1 MGNQS
6 SKTVPPND
14 ASHRPVSSSH
24 DPKRVNRRI
33 SIQALSS
40 GKATAADP
48 SASRAS
54 AVAHNISL
62 PVTEKPSLSKH
73 LQSTQSTEIPNYE
86 PHKRLVS
93 AEETPARDFESS
105 EDRQGPETVPEPST
119 PMNVPAGLS
128 FHSNENDL
136 VEPFT
141 LPFHT
146 KYPSVSQLP
155 RPPRLPLPI
164 AENEQV
170 PGSPLLEPVS
180 TADEDVSTFEEEA
193 DLPRKASMLSSTT
206 ADDIEVGDELQPYG
220 VDAELKKV
228 VPVEM
233 TWRRETDTVYVVGT
247 FTNWERKYPLH
258 VQYVNTFCQLTA
270 IAPFIC
276 FDGLAN
282 C

>member
-6 SKTVPPND
+6 SKTTSHET
-14 ASHRPVSSSH
+14 SHRPQSSSN

-62 PVTEKPSLSKH
+62 PVAEKPSLSRH
-73 LQSTQSTEIPNYE
+73 LHPTHSGSPSYE
-86 PHKRLVS
+86 EQKRPTS
-93 AEETPARDFESS
+93 AEKTQAVEVRNL
-105 EDRQGPETVPEPST
+105 QGREKEEAIPEPST
-119 PMNVPAGLS
+119 PMNVPAGISSHLIGS
-128 FHSNENDL
+128 DAVDTSAP
-136 VEPFT
+136 PFA
-141 LPFHT
+141 T
-146 KYPSVSQLP
+146 KYPSVSQLQ

-180 TADEDVSTFEEEA
+180 TADEDVSMFEEEA
-193 DLPRKASMLSSTT
+193 GLPRKASMLSNAT

-220 VDAELKKV
+220 EDAGLKKV
-228 VPVEM
+228 VPVRM
-233 TWRRETDTVYVVGT
+233 TWRRDTDQVYVVGT
-247 FTNWERKYPLH
+247 FTNWERKYPLIK
-258 VQYVNTFCQLTA
+258 Q
-270 IAPFIC
+270 
-276 FDGLAN
+276 
-282 C
+282 

>member
-6 SKTVPPND
+6 SKTTPSND
-14 ASHRPVSSSH
+14 ASHRPLSSSQ

-73 LQSTQSTEIPNYE
+73 LQPAQSTESSGHE
-86 PHKRLVS
+86 GHKRPAS
-93 AEETPARDFESS
+93 AEETSATELKSS
-105 EDRQGPETVPEPST
+105 EDHQETETIPEPST
-119 PMNVPAGLS
+119 PMNVPAGVS
-128 FHSNENDL
+128 SHSNENDS
-136 VEPFT
+136 VETSAP
-141 LPFHT
+141 PFHS

-180 TADEDVSTFEEEA
+180 TLDEDVSTFEEEA
-193 DLPRKASMLSSTT
+193 GIPRKASMLSNTT

-220 VDAELKKV
+220 VDADLKKV
-228 VPVEM
+228 IPVEL

-258 VQYVNTFCQLTA
+258 SQYVTLFLLHHGIQV
-270 IAPFIC
+270 ISF
-276 FDGLAN
+276 
-282 C
+282 